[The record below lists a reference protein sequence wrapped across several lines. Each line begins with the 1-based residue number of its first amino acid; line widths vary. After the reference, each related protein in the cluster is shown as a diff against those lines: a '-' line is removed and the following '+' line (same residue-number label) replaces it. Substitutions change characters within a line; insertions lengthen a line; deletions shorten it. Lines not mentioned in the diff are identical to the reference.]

1 MTIRYQSIIGGTEA
15 VLYDDFDIQVMH
27 HIVPQIMGHYHNS
40 LLTHDDGIEYLAEYY
55 GISEHDIVTHRLG
68 SSVRDVH
75 GKLFKGSKSDDR
87 ILRNS
92 LARLSVYKHTGGEV
106 FRGCVTVPIEQ
117 DGDIVG
123 VYGERIKRQRRGA
136 LKSYWA
142 CMQAPCWFELGP
154 LQENGHAWLVSNPL
168 YAISSSH
175 YLQGRIIASGGLHY
189 ITVYDCEYLAKKGV
203 KIITFLLL
211 RHDMEPAYLGVV
223 TKKLKAVGIKVSSIC
238 TSGGSH
244 VGTA

>member
-142 CMQAPCWFELGP
+142 CMQALAGLNLVHCKKTVMRG
-154 LQENGHAWLVSNPL
+154 WL
-168 YAISSSH
+168 AILCMPFHLVTTCKEES
-175 YLQGRIIASGGLHY
+175 
-189 ITVYDCEYLAKKGV
+189 
-203 KIITFLLL
+203 L
-211 RHDMEPAYLGVV
+211 R
-223 TKKLKAVGIKVSSIC
+223 VGAFTISRFMIVN
-238 TSGGSH
+238 T
-244 VGTA
+244 